1 MFDSISCFLN
11 RIVWW
16 YVLKVYQ
23 YSKCNTSYYHSEY
36 QSTSIYLDMYLYE
49 IWYIIFAVDL
59 FRANLYRKNF
69 ALPNHCTKTFVT
81 DYLEEHDIQLT
92 RNALGTPIVCT
103 KISKRFRFGCG
114 RFRQTWNWYYFY
126 TISRWK
132 QSVIISI
139 KFHSF
144 QYTFYSFS
152 TWNKHHFESF
162 QIPSLF
168 PPINPTHEQCESP
181 RSLDSENQNN
191 CIFRKTISRQWR
203 PTGKLLRCASK
214 SSAPLQILVM
224 SYRFSL
230 LISPVNLLCWS

>member
-1 MFDSISCFLN
+1 MNPTIGSSIIRYIIRKDKKLLIRTIRFQRLIESNMISMGMYVAMVANSTKRIPREIMFDSISCFLN

-49 IWYIIFAVDL
+49 IWVIIVAIDL

-114 RFRQTWNWYYFY
+114 RFRQT
-126 TISRWK
+126 
-132 QSVIISI
+132 
-139 KFHSF
+139 
-144 QYTFYSFS
+144 
-152 TWNKHHFESF
+152 
-162 QIPSLF
+162 
-168 PPINPTHEQCESP
+168 
-181 RSLDSENQNN
+181 
-191 CIFRKTISRQWR
+191 
-203 PTGKLLRCASK
+203 
-214 SSAPLQILVM
+214 
-224 SYRFSL
+224 
-230 LISPVNLLCWS
+230 